1 MILGLVDDPGI
12 GYIKLRSQ
20 PPEEDRGMGL
30 PVELNLRGKKV
41 LIVGGG
47 EVAER
52 KLDKILEFGPLS
64 VQVVAPVVSPGIKGR
79 SPEVE
84 VIQREFRPD
93 DVREVDIV
101 FVATDDP
108 DLNRKVAETA
118 KKKGALVNVADSPEL
133 CDFFL
138 QAYVRKGNL
147 TISVSTGGVAPGF
160 AGALKDMIESHQ
172 PLDRL
177 SEALDAFA
185 KVRRKVIEGEFKG
198 KKAIL
203 SILAREYVG
212 GTGCG
217 LSRYVYLI
225 GFSHRTA
232 PLPVREKALRALKEI
247 SEELEER
254 VLLSTCNRVE
264 LYFCGGD
271 LVEVLLKLP
280 DLLKEHL
287 YFKAGKEVLKH
298 LALVTSGCDSL
309 ALGEVQIAHQ
319 VRKAYEEARA
329 AGRVGKVLSRL
340 FESGFKASK
349 EIRSRTGIQDTSVSI
364 PYLAVQLARRKLPL
378 TPERTG
384 VVGTGDMAE
393 LILKNLG
400 FKGVRTFGRNSERL
414 RVLEERY
421 GAVPV
426 PLSRLEETLGSLGAL
441 FVATS
446 SPEPILTKDMV
457 TRALRGGRLFVVD
470 VSVPRNVEEEVGE
483 LKGVECIFTDD
494 LREVAEENARRK
506 EERLHEA
513 EEIAEREAEE
523 FWGWYESLEVEDT
536 VKEFFKRLEGIPP
549 KKLLRRAALRLK
561 ERKEL
566 VHAFRELF
574 GL

>member
-1 MILGLVDDPGI
+1 
-12 GYIKLRSQ
+12 
-20 PPEEDRGMGL
+20 MGL

-64 VQVVAPVVSPGIKGR
+64 VRVVAPVLSSRIREK

-84 VIQREFRPD
+84 VVQREFRPH
-93 DVREVDIV
+93 DVKEADIV

-185 KVRRKVIEGEFKG
+185 KVRRKVIEGEFKE

-203 SILAREYVG
+203 SILAKEYMG
-212 GTGCG
+212 STGCG

-225 GFSHRTA
+225 GLSHKTA
-232 PLPVREKALRALKEI
+232 PLPVREEALRALKEI

-271 LVEVLLKLP
+271 LVEVLLRLP

-319 VRKAYEEARA
+319 VRKAYEYARA

-349 EIRSRTGIQDTSVSI
+349 EIRSRTGIQDASVSI
-364 PYLAVQLARRKLPL
+364 PYLAVQLARRRAPL
-378 TPERTG
+378 MTPERTG

-426 PLSRLEETLGSLGAL
+426 PLSRLEEALGSLKAL
-441 FVATS
+441 FVAAS

-470 VSVPRNVEEEVGE
+470 VSVPRNVEEGVGE

-513 EEIAEREAEE
+513 EEIAEQEAEE

-536 VKEFFKRLEGIPP
+536 VKEFFKRLEGVPP
-549 KKLLRRAALRLK
+549 KKLLRRAALKLK